1 MVVVVVVVV
10 AEGAAAAEGEVSV
23 EAAELEEVREQR
35 VLAPVQVDMVAGQV
49 EDMAAV

>member
-1 MVVVVVVVV
+1 MVVVVVAAV
-10 AEGAAAAEGEVSV
+10 AEGAAAAEVSV

>member
-1 MVVVVVVVV
+1 MVVVV
-10 AEGAAAAEGEVSV
+10 AEAAAAAEVLV

>member
-1 MVVVVVVVV
+1 MVVVVVV
-10 AEGAAAAEGEVSV
+10 AAAAAEVSV

-35 VLAPVQVDMVAGQV
+35 VVQVDMVAGQV